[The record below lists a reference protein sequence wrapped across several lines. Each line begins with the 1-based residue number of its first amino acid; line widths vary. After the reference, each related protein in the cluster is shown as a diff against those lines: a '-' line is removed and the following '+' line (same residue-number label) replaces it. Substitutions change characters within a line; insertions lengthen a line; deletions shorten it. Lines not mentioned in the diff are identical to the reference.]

1 MDGLVEVTAAFFG
14 AGIDLIALIILTCI
28 QEHSGAFS
36 HVAPSSCYLS
46 DG

>member
-1 MDGLVEVTAAFFG
+1 MLKQIAASSFVQ
-14 AGIDLIALIILTCI
+14 IDLIALIILTCI